1 MIRVCSVYSLRVK
14 FNIGLSFSEMRR
26 LYWIKF
32 INVYTQ
38 RQKESGKVPE
48 RNFENFN
55 LMRQIL
61 VVYLWQNIFTY
72 ASNFEFMK
80 FGLGQLKLVSTDF
93 LSWKVHI
100 FKVLVLCYI
109 CILNVLLTGLLIV
122 SCILPSK
129 RNKLTLV
136 FKHYFC

>member
-1 MIRVCSVYSLRVK
+1 MIRVHSVYSLRVK

-38 RQKESGKVPE
+38 GQKESGKVPE

-93 LSWKVHI
+93 LVLKSSYFQSPCFVLHLHPKCITDWSFNSELHTA
-100 FKVLVLCYI
+100 FK
-109 CILNVLLTGLLIV
+109 
-122 SCILPSK
+122 K
-129 RNKLTLV
+129 K
-136 FKHYFC
+136 